1 MTRLSFSQS
10 WTLLNAV
17 LALWVLFSLTQAEA
31 AVLRPHVS
39 VTGDTVTLGD
49 LFDDAGTAS
58 DIVIAAAPRPGA
70 PTAISVSRISQVAR
84 QNGIAWRNTQGLTRI
99 VVSRSG
105 VPLAPEV
112 AQAALADAIAEEA
125 PAVAARGLIEVVFT
139 SGADRL
145 MVTDDETPSLA
156 VEQVTFDNRSGRFR
170 AIVRVPADTTN
181 AQRFRVTGRAYAALD
196 IPVLTHRMSP
206 GDEITEADV
215 DWVRIP
221 ATRVSQNIIDDPKD
235 LVGFTPRRSL
245 RPGEPVR
252 SNDVEAP
259 RLVEKGSIVSV
270 TYRLA
275 NMSLSTRGRALED
288 GALGEIIK
296 IVNPRSHRTIEVEVT
311 GTNEAKVSPVGL
323 VRVSSL
329 K

>member
-1 MTRLSFSQS
+1 MPRLSFSQS
-10 WTLLNAV
+10 WTLINAI
-17 LALWVLFSLTQAEA
+17 LALWVLFSITQAEA

-84 QNGIAWRNTQGLTRI
+84 RNGIAWRNTQGLTRI

-105 VPLAPEV
+105 VPLAPEITR
-112 AQAALADAIAEEA
+112 AALADAIAEEA
-125 PAVAARGLIEVVFT
+125 PAIAAKGLIEVVFT
-139 SGADRL
+139 NGADRL

-156 VEQVTFDNRSGRFR
+156 VEQVAFDTRSGRFR
-170 AIVRVPADTTN
+170 AIVRVPEESEN
-181 AQRFRVTGRAYAALD
+181 AQRFRISGRAYPALD

-206 GDEITEADV
+206 GDEISEADI
-215 DWVRIP
+215 DWVRVP
-221 ATRVSQNIIDDPKD
+221 ATRVSQNIIDDSTD
-235 LVGFTPRRSL
+235 LIGFTPRRSL

-252 SNDVEAP
+252 NSDVEPP

-311 GTNEAKVSPVGL
+311 GTNQAQVTPVGPI
-323 VRVSSL
+323 RVSAL

>member
-1 MTRLSFSQS
+1 MTRLSFSQN
-10 WTLLNAV
+10 WTLFNV
-17 LALWVLFSLTQAEA
+17 IIALWVLFSLTQAEA

-58 DIVIAAAPRPGA
+58 DIVIASAPRPGA

-84 QNGIAWRNTQGLTRI
+84 RNGIAWRNTQGLTRI

-105 VPLAPEV
+105 IPLAPEITR
-112 AQAALADAIAEEA
+112 AALAEAIAEEA
-125 PAVAARGLIEVVFT
+125 PTVAAKGLIEVVFT

-145 MVTDDETPSLA
+145 MVTDDEIPSLA
-156 VEQVTFDNRSGRFR
+156 VEQVAFDNRSGRFR
-170 AIVRVPADTTN
+170 AIVRVPANAEN
-181 AQRFRVTGRAYAALD
+181 AQRFRVSGRAYPALD
-196 IPVLTHRMSP
+196 IPVLTRRMSP
-206 GDEITEADV
+206 GDEI
-215 DWVRIP
+215 
-221 ATRVSQNIIDDPKD
+221 
-235 LVGFTPRRSL
+235 
-245 RPGEPVR
+245 EP
-252 SNDVEAP
+252 P

-311 GTNEAKVSPVGL
+311 GANQAQVAPIGPI
-323 VRVSSL
+323 RVSSL

>member
-10 WTLLNAV
+10 WTLLNAL

-49 LFDDAGTAS
+49 LFDDAGPAS

-84 QNGIAWRNTQGLTRI
+84 RNGIAWRNTQGLTRI

-105 VPLAPEV
+105 VPLPPEV
-112 AQAALADAIAEEA
+112 TRTALAQSIAEEA
-125 PAVAARGLIEVVFT
+125 PAVAAKGLIEIVLT
-139 SGADRL
+139 GGSDRL
-145 MVTDDETPSLA
+145 MVTDDEDPSLA
-156 VEQVTFDNRSGRFR
+156 VEQIAFDHRTGRFR
-170 AIVRVPADTTN
+170 AIVRVPAEAENT
-181 AQRFRVTGRAYAALD
+181 QRFRVTGRAYPALD

-206 GDEITEADV
+206 GEKITENDV
-215 DWVRIP
+215 DWVRVP
-221 ATRVSQNIIDDPKD
+221 ATRVSQNIIDDTRD
-235 LVGFTPRRSL
+235 LIGFTPRRSL

-252 SNDVEAP
+252 TSDVEPP

-270 TYRLA
+270 TYTLE

-288 GALGEIIK
+288 GAMGEIIK

-311 GTNEAKVSPVGL
+311 GTNQARVAPVGPL
-323 VRVSSL
+323 RVSSL

>member
-10 WTLLNAV
+10 WTLFNA
-17 LALWVLFSLTQAEA
+17 LIALWVLFSITQAEA

-58 DIVIAAAPRPGA
+58 DIVIATAPRPGA

-84 QNGIAWRNTQGLTRI
+84 RNGIAWRNTQGLTRI

-105 VPLAPEV
+105 VPLAPEITR
-112 AQAALADAIAEEA
+112 AALAEAIAEEA
-125 PAVAARGLIEVVFT
+125 PAVAAKGLIEIIFA

-145 MVTDDETPSLA
+145 MVTADETPSLA
-156 VEQVTFDNRSGRFR
+156 VEQVNFDNRSGRFR
-170 AIVRVPADTTN
+170 AIVRVPAEAETG
-181 AQRFRVTGRAYAALD
+181 QRFRVTGRAYPALD
-196 IPVLTHRMSP
+196 IPVLTNRMSP
-206 GDEITEADV
+206 GDEITETDI
-215 DWVRIP
+215 DWVRVP
-221 ATRVSQNIIDDPKD
+221 ATRVSQNIIDDTSD
-235 LVGFTPRRSL
+235 LIGFTPRRSL

-252 SNDVEAP
+252 SSDVEPP
-259 RLVEKGSIVSV
+259 RLVEKGSIVTV
-270 TYRLA
+270 TYNLA

-288 GALGEIIK
+288 GAMGEIIK

-311 GTNEAKVSPVGL
+311 GVNKAEIAPIGPF
-323 VRVSSL
+323 RVSLL

>member
-1 MTRLSFSQS
+1 MTRLSFSQT
-10 WTLLNAV
+10 WTLINVV

-58 DIVIAAAPRPGA
+58 DVVIAAAPRPGA

-84 QNGIAWRNTQGLTRI
+84 RNGIAWRNTQGLTRV

-105 VPLAPEV
+105 IPLAPDMIHT
-112 AQAALADAIAEEA
+112 ALADAIAEEA
-125 PAVAARGLIEVVFT
+125 PTVAAKGLIEVVFT
-139 SGADRL
+139 GGTNRL
-145 MVTDDETPSLA
+145 MVTSDETPSLA
-156 VEQVTFDNRSGRFR
+156 VEQVAFDTRTGRFR
-170 AIVRVPADTTN
+170 AIVRVPAEAEN
-181 AQRFRVTGRAYAALD
+181 SQRFRVTGRAFAALD

-206 GDEITEADV
+206 GDKITEADV
-215 DWVRIP
+215 DWMRVP
-221 ATRVSQNIIDDPKD
+221 ATRVSQNIIDDKSD
-235 LVGFTPRRSL
+235 LIGFTPRRSL

-252 SNDVEAP
+252 SSDIEAP
-259 RLVEKGSIVSV
+259 RLVEKGSTVAI

-288 GALGEIIK
+288 GALGESIRV
-296 IVNPRSHRTIEVEVT
+296 VNPRSHRTIEVEVT
-311 GTNEAKVSPVGL
+311 GFNQAQVAPVGPL
-323 VRVSSL
+323 RVSSL

>member
-1 MTRLSFSQS
+1 MTRLSFSQN
-10 WTLLNAV
+10 WTLFNAI

-84 QNGIAWRNTQGLTRI
+84 RNGIAWRNTQGLTRV

-105 VPLAPEV
+105 IPLATEITR
-112 AQAALADAIAEEA
+112 AALADAIAEEA
-125 PAVAARGLIEVVFT
+125 PTVAAKGLIEVVFT

-156 VEQVTFDNRSGRFR
+156 VEQVAFDNRSGRFR
-170 AIVRVPADTTN
+170 AIVRVPAESEN
-181 AQRFRVTGRAYAALD
+181 AQRFRVSGRAYPALD

-206 GDEITEADV
+206 GDEITDADV
-215 DWVRIP
+215 DWMRVP
-221 ATRVSQNIIDDPKD
+221 ATRVSQNIIDDTSH
-235 LVGFTPRRSL
+235 LIGFTPRRSL

-252 SNDVEAP
+252 SSDVEPP

-270 TYRLA
+270 TYQLA

-311 GTNEAKVSPVGL
+311 GTNQAQVRPAGPI
-323 VRVSSL
+323 RVSSL